1 MLDGYEKFK
10 KDVYALTSIDLNC
23 YKEKQM
29 KRRIDTLITKNKID
43 SYNAYVEFIKKDKSK
58 FEQFVNFLTINVS
71 EFTEI
76 RNSGGFWIR
85 KCFLSWYSGLEKILR
100 SGARRVRRAM
110 NRIHWSWR
118 CQSMCR

>member
-1 MLDGYEKFK
+1 M
-10 KDVYALTSIDLNC
+10 TSIDLNC

-71 EFTEI
+71 EFY
-76 RNSGGFWIR
+76 RNPEQWGFLDKEVFPQLVQR
-85 KCFLSWYSGLEKILR
+85 FGKILR